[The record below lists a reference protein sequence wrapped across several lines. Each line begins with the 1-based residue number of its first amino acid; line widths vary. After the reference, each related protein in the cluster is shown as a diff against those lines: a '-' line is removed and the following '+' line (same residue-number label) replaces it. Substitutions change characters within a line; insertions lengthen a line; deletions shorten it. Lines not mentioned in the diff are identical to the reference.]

1 MSDIFGE
8 SPKGL
13 FRLVG
18 DGDFNSVRVFV
29 CVHVRVIL
37 CVRLNL
43 ISPKNL
49 AEMLIVFLLLD
60 RKSILAED

>member
-1 MSDIFGE
+1 M
-8 SPKGL
+8 
-13 FRLVG
+13 VG
-18 DGDFNSVRVFV
+18 DSDFNSVRVFV

-37 CVRLNL
+37 CVCLNL

-60 RKSILAED
+60 RKSILAEDGRSKVS

>member
-1 MSDIFGE
+1 M
-8 SPKGL
+8 
-13 FRLVG
+13 G

-60 RKSILAED
+60 RKSVLAED

>member
-1 MSDIFGE
+1 M
-8 SPKGL
+8 
-13 FRLVG
+13 G
-18 DGDFNSVRVFV
+18 DRDFNSVRVFV

-37 CVRLNL
+37 CVCLNL